1 MLRPIG
7 TIAFLFSCL
16 LQPLIAAER
25 IPGRSV
31 DYYYDKPGEDGGY
44 SIRQTADGGYLVAGT
59 SAGPAGDRDMA
70 VWKFTPQ
77 LQLDPA
83 FADAGVLRLGSN
95 GDDQAAD
102 AIEVIGD
109 DGEADGY
116 LVLGYAGSADRD
128 FADEQ
133 HRGGIDTV
141 ILRLDG
147 NGKPDPA
154 WGDNGILFWGGES
167 DDEPITDHHNYSEP
181 GDRIVQV
188 ANGFVIATHTRS
200 QSGDLDGIP
209 AVGRIDGR
217 DAVLLKINHEGMLDN
232 RWAQQGVF
240 RFGTVAG
247 NQDRQEQA
255 HDFLFTIRELR
266 DGDLIAA
273 GYTLGREFRW
283 QGIQVPTRGTG
294 DDQGV
299 AMADGDPDLYKMDL
313 MLLKLTPRGEL
324 RDDWGRHGMMFIGG
338 TGQEKGYDVFEDN
351 DRRLLISGRTSS
363 FDLDISREQDEL
375 PGHDML
381 LFRLLADGS
390 PDPRFGN
397 NGAVTLP
404 GGVGQF
410 QRAVTLRNY
419 SIAALGFTSSNEGLF
434 ALPGSPDLY
443 RQGVLALFSETGE
456 REFIFSLGQEGEDK
470 PTGLLVDRDGNVLV
484 TGFRIPDATED
495 YDRNA
500 PEIARRQ
507 LWVSRYELG
516 F

>member
-1 MLRPIG
+1 
-7 TIAFLFSCL
+7 
-16 LQPLIAAER
+16 
-25 IPGRSV
+25 
-31 DYYYDKPGEDGGY
+31 
-44 SIRQTADGGYLVAGT
+44 
-59 SAGPAGDRDMA
+59 MA
-70 VWKFTPQ
+70 VWKFTPE
-77 LQLDPA
+77 LQLDSV
-83 FADAGVLRLGSN
+83 FADSGVLRLGST

-102 AIEVIGD
+102 AIEVIGN
-109 DGEADGY
+109 DGETDGY
-116 LVLGYAGSADRD
+116 LVVGYADSVDRD
-128 FADEQ
+128 FADEK
-133 HRGGIDTV
+133 HRGRIDTV

-147 NGKPDPA
+147 NGMPDPD
-154 WGDNGILFWGGES
+154 WDDNGILFWGGEG
-167 DDEPITDHHNYSEP
+167 DDEPIIHHHNYSEP

-200 QSGDLDGIP
+200 QSGDLTAIP

-217 DAVLLKINHEGMLDN
+217 DAVLLKFNHDGQLDE
-232 RWAQQGVF
+232 RWAHQGVF
-240 RFGTVAG
+240 RFGTVPG
-247 NQDRQEQA
+247 SQDRQEKA

-273 GYTLGREFRW
+273 GYTLGKEFRW
-283 QGIQVPTRGTG
+283 QEIQVLTRGNG
-294 DDQGV
+294 DDQGL
-299 AMADGDPDLYKMDL
+299 AIADGDPDLYKMDI
-313 MLLKLTPRGEL
+313 MLLKLTPGGEL
-324 RDDWGRHGMMFIGG
+324 RDDWGQHGMVFIGG
-338 TGQEKGYDVFEDN
+338 SRQEKGYDVFEDN

-363 FDLDISREQDEL
+363 FDLDINRVPDDL
-375 PGHDML
+375 PGRDML
-381 LFRLLADGS
+381 LFRLLADGT

-419 SIAALGFTSSNEGLF
+419 SIAALGFTSSNAGLF

-443 RQGVLALFSETGE
+443 RQGILALFSETGE

-484 TGFRIPDATED
+484 TGFRIPDATGD
-495 YDRNA
+495 YDKNA